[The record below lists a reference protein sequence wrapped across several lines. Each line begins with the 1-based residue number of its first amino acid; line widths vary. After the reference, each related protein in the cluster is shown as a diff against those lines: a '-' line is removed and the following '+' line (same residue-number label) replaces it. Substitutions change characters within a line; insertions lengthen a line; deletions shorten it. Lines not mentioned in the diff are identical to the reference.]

1 MDRFLPLLALGLLT
15 ACGGEEPQ
23 KTEQLRDPAIV
34 GALLEPL
41 LTDPDLVGPSRNAT
55 LLSGGGPAEGGVP
68 LFRRDDK
75 EADRARSEAFSRMGG
90 TIPAAPRAT
99 AGDGNSPIASA
110 ATAAGVAAA
119 VPFAARCAG
128 SLSYSFIWAARLPD
142 PLIVY
147 PRAHAE
153 EAAGTDAAGCKL
165 RVVSFRTPVTV
176 RDVIDFY
183 HAVALNIGA
192 NPQVSAVGQDQVV
205 SGKSAALNFVVHAR
219 ALSDGTTEAD
229 LIVMG

>member
-15 ACGGEEPQ
+15 ACGGDEPQ

-165 RVVSFRTPVTV
+165 RVVNFRSPVGV
-176 RDVIDFY
+176 SDIIDFY
-183 HAVALNIGA
+183 HASAGRAGLS
-192 NPQVSAVGQDQVV
+192 PKVSRAGEDQVV
-205 SGKSAALNFVVHAR
+205 SGGKDSLSFAVHAR
-219 ALSDGTTEAD
+219 RMADGMTEVD
-229 LIVMG
+229 LITNG